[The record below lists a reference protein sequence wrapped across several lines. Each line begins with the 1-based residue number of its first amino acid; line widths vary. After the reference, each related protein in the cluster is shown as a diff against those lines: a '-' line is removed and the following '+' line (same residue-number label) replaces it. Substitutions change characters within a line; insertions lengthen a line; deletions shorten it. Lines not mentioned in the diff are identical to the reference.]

1 MIIYDKPA
9 GLLMKS
15 EMWRIDARSR
25 SGGETINGREQVVT
39 SLLGRWAASITFSG
53 HSPASIRTIRALVA
67 KMDGRA
73 NAVRIGPCDCS
84 NAPPGVPLLHGIPYD
99 DKARHSDGAGF
110 MQGGIG
116 AAVVANAA
124 RDAVSVDIF
133 VGSTIVP
140 IPEGVYLGLA
150 GRFYMVVGY
159 TALENE
165 TARLDIRPKLRP
177 RPLPA
182 DPLVAVPEGE
192 PVLFCGARAPM
203 RFASDDSGSLM
214 LQLARF
220 GEAVFDMVEAD
231 F

>member
-1 MIIYDKPA
+1 MIIYDKPT
-9 GLLMKS
+9 GLWMKM
-15 EMWRIDARSR
+15 EMWRIDPRSR

-53 HSPASIRTIRALVA
+53 HSPASIRTIRSLVA

-84 NAPPGVPLLHGIPYD
+84 NAPPGVPLFHGIPYD
-99 DKARHSDGAGF
+99 DQTHHSDGAGF

-116 AAVVANAA
+116 PVVVADAA
-124 RDAVSVDIF
+124 PDAVTVDIM

-140 IPEGVYLGLA
+140 IPEGVYIGLA
-150 GRFYMVVGY
+150 GRLYIVVGY

-165 TARLDIRPKLRP
+165 TARLEIRPKLRP
-177 RPLPA
+177 RPVPA
-182 DPLVAVPEGE
+182 DPLIAVPEGE
-192 PVLFCGARAPM
+192 PVLFCGARVPM
-203 RFASDDSGSLM
+203 RFTADDSGTLP
-214 LQLARF
+214 LTLARY
-220 GEAVFDMVEAD
+220 GEATFDMAEAD